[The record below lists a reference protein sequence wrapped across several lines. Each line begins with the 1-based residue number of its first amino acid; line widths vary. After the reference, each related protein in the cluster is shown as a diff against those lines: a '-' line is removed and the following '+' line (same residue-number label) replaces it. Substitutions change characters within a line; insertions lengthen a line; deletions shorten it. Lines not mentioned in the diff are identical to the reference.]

1 MTAKLLIGLIRLY
14 QFTLSPFLGGSC
26 RFLPTCSAYATE
38 AIATHGAWRG
48 TGLALSRV
56 GRCHPLGK
64 SGFDPVPAPSASAQT
79 LRRDEPALRRRFGGA
94 SAARNK

>member
-26 RFLPTCSAYATE
+26 RFLPTCSAYAIE
-38 AIATHGAWRG
+38 AIAIHGARRG
-48 TGLALSRV
+48 AGLALRRI

-64 SGFDPVPAPSASAQT
+64 SGFDPVPAPLHEDHASAGQAP
-79 LRRDEPALRRRFGGA
+79 LA
-94 SAARNK
+94 SRNQ